1 MSSFHPATLL
11 CAAALMLTCSAC
23 TVPPTQSVSTPP
35 PSDLSEPDTSA
46 TSVITPEP
54 ELPDESSAPVIFVPD
69 PPASQPPAPPA
80 KEAEP
85 VQPSIPEQTAP
96 AADLSQPEPP
106 QLQEQ
111 EKCEETPEQEQE
123 PKEPVSEQVVPTQ
136 PQSDY
141 DFSQPVPECEPVD
154 SDYFSDAAFVGDS
167 RSEGFYLYAV
177 KRGKN
182 LSSSGLSVFNL
193 AQKKC
198 FSING
203 TRSTALDVL
212 SQKEYAKIYLGFG
225 VNELGYI
232 NADAFY
238 QSYCE
243 TIDAVRACQPHA
255 VVYAQTMAPVN
266 EARVAATGGKK
277 HLNNDRVRLY
287 NDLIRKAAL
296 EKQIPLLDIYSA
308 LAVDGSLPAEASRDG
323 VHLTGDYCRK
333 QLEYLKSHTIS
344 FESLYSPPET
354 EPEVLPDE
362 TLDVPDADP
371 VPDADAGSLLP
382 QPEQSSV
389 PSDPDRLAFDV

>member
-1 MSSFHPATLL
+1 MSSFHPAALL
-11 CAAALMLTCSAC
+11 CAAALMLTCGAC
-23 TVPPTQSVSTPP
+23 TVSPTRSVSTSS
-35 PSDLSEPDTSA
+35 PSALSGPDASA
-46 TSVITPEP
+46 SSVIVPELQ
-54 ELPDESSAPVIFVPD
+54 LPDESSAPVIFVPD
-69 PPASQPPAPPA
+69 PPSSQPPAPPA

-85 VQPSIPEQTAP
+85 VQSSIPDQTTP

-106 QLQEQ
+106 QPQEQ
-111 EKCEETPEQEQE
+111 ENCDATPEQEQE
-123 PKEPVSEQVVPTQ
+123 PAQPVSEQIISMQ
-136 PQSDY
+136 ARSDY
-141 DFSQPVPECEPVD
+141 DFSQPVPESDPVD
-154 SDYFSDAAFVGDS
+154 PDYFSDAAFVGDS

-193 AQKKC
+193 PQKKS
-198 FSING
+198 FPLNG
-203 TRSTALDVL
+203 ARTTALDIL

-232 NADAFY
+232 NANAFY
-238 QSYCE
+238 QAYCE
-243 TIDAVRACQPHA
+243 AIDAVRTRQPHA

-266 EARVAATGGKK
+266 EARVAATGGAK
-277 HLNNDRVRLY
+277 HMNNERVRLY

-344 FESLYSPPET
+344 FESLYSTPET

-362 TLDVPDADP
+362 TPDVPDVDP
-371 VPDADAGSLLP
+371 VLDTDAGSLLP
-382 QPEQSSV
+382 QPEQSPIPAS
-389 PSDPDRLAFDV
+389 PDRSAFDV